1 MVIYSCKGQC
11 FKLTLVSYTFLKK
24 ELGIWKVMSF
34 AILWTLLFWPYHLTK
49 VINNSPS
56 YCSFARWAGYHQLW
70 FPGCNGTAVC
80 STANA
85 LSFLA
90 PWGGVVGYGSQLPA
104 WQLSGVWAPLLTQLP
119 GATPL
124 LTPCVTAL
132 EEQHGY
138 FLLLRLLSYQ
148 LLRAGLSAAC

>member
-1 MVIYSCKGQC
+1 M
-11 FKLTLVSYTFLKK
+11 
-24 ELGIWKVMSF
+24 
-34 AILWTLLFWPYHLTK
+34 
-49 VINNSPS
+49 
-56 YCSFARWAGYHQLW
+56 
-70 FPGCNGTAVC
+70 
-80 STANA
+80 
-85 LSFLA
+85 
-90 PWGGVVGYGSQLPA
+90 GYGSQLPA